1 MIRGF
6 IIRQG
11 CVVSDYETI
20 CDITSKMGE
29 EAIDAMIDTVNS
41 REKSNIFTSS
51 YSATQIAQEID
62 NISTATELNNLLKNM
77 NILLENS
84 TLNPLLKNNNLVI
97 YYNGV
102 DAKGKKYTQLRW
114 TKSGREFILKAL
126 KAYTTIVEPLLITK
140 TKIEESKHPKHS
152 GHYYLEILDQYD
164 RWWSYKGDSSSNGK
178 LTFEDMQ
185 KIALEEANKVVID
198 VDLFYMQYDDNIK
211 NIKRHEEVLYVYT
224 YDMYSEEF
232 GINYIE
238 KSDKYAGYVLIITKY
253 CVEYKHNK
261 IFTNYK
267 DVKEFA
273 LKVKNKGIVNLE
285 FWECLG
291 DYYFENNYH
300 EEFEENYYDDVH
312 EYDMTD
318 VYDVFATEEGEPT
331 YLSDGV
337 WLYPDGRMRDD
348 KEGR

>member
-1 MIRGF
+1 M
-6 IIRQG
+6 
-11 CVVSDYETI
+11 SDYETI
-20 CDITSKMGE
+20 CDITGKMAE
-29 EAIDAMIDTVNS
+29 EAIEAMIDNVNTDTKNTIL
-41 REKSNIFTSS
+41 ESS
-51 YSATQIAQEID
+51 YSPTQIAQEIE
-62 NISTATELNNLLKNM
+62 NIATAIELNNLLKNM

-84 TLNPLLKNNNLVI
+84 ALNPLLTNNNLVI

-102 DAKGKKYTQLRW
+102 DKKGNKYTQLRW
-114 TKSGREFILKAL
+114 TKAGKEFILKAL
-126 KAYTTIVEPLLITK
+126 KSYTTIVEPLLITNI
-140 TKIEESKHPKHS
+140 KIEESKHPRHS
-152 GHYYLEILDQYD
+152 GHYYLEVLDQYD

-178 LTFEDMQ
+178 STFEDKQ
-185 KIALEEANKVVID
+185 KIATEEANKVIID

-211 NIKRHEEVLYVYT
+211 NIKRHEEILYVYT

-232 GINYIE
+232 GINYINE
-238 KSDKYAGYVLIITKY
+238 SDKYAGYVLIISKY

-267 DVKEFA
+267 DIKEFA

-291 DYYFENNYH
+291 DYYFKNNYH
-300 EEFEENYYDDVH
+300 EEFEESYYFDNDD
-312 EYDMTD
+312 DD
-318 VYDVFATEEGEPT
+318 DSEEGEPT

-337 WLYPDGRMRDD
+337 WLYPNGSIRDD